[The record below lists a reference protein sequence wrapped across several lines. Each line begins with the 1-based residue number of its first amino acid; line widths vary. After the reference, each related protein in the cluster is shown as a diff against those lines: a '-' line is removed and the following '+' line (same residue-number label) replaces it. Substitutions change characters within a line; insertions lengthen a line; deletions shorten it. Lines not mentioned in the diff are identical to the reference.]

1 MIRKT
6 VLDNGVRVI
15 SEALSGAHSVAIG
28 VWVENGSRHELP
40 AERGLSHLLEHMLFK
55 GTERRSA
62 LEIAREIDSVGGML
76 NAFTSREYSCYYAKV
91 LAQRLPL
98 AIDLL
103 SDVIRHPRFDLD
115 DLEKERRVV
124 LQELHMV
131 EDTPDDLIHDLFSQI
146 FWQDHPLGSPVLGTT
161 ETVRAFDRDALID
174 FLRRRY
180 TGESLLV
187 CAAGDLD
194 HDELVDQLNRV
205 FGDLPATGE
214 LSATA
219 PPGYGRHLAICDRE
233 LEQVHLCF
241 GTRALSQN
249 HPDRF
254 SAYLLN
260 GLLGG
265 SMSSRLFQ
273 KVREERGLAYSIYSY
288 LHCHSDGGA
297 LVVHAGTAPDD
308 ARSVVEIIQ
317 REMRKLCDTVVPE
330 KELMAVREQLRGN
343 LLLSLE
349 STENRMT
356 RLAKNE
362 IYLGGQIPLREV
374 MHAFDRVTGEDV
386 QALARS
392 LFRDEF
398 LNLQLLGRVDPA
410 DFPEIDL
417 TLGRSK
423 SELA

>member
-6 VLDNGVRVI
+6 VLENGIRVI

-28 VWVENGSRHELP
+28 IWVENGSRHERQG
-40 AERGLSHLLEHMLFK
+40 EQGLSHLLEHMLFK

-62 LEIAREIDSVGGML
+62 QEIARAVDSVGGML

-103 SDVIRHPRFDLD
+103 SDIICHPRFDLD

-146 FWQDHPLGSPVLGTT
+146 FWQNHPLGAPVLGTA

-174 FLRRRY
+174 YLRRRY
-180 TGESLLV
+180 TGESLLI
-187 CAAGDLD
+187 CAAGALD
-194 HDELVDQLNRV
+194 HDDLVYQLDRV
-205 FGDLPATGE
+205 FRNLPETGE
-214 LSATA
+214 CPPRSA
-219 PPGYGRHLAICDRE
+219 PVYGRNLAICERE
-233 LEQVHLCF
+233 LEQVHLCI

-254 SAYLLN
+254 SGYLLN

-297 LVVHAGTAPDD
+297 LVVHAGTSPDD

-317 REMRKLCDTVVPE
+317 QEMRLLCDVAVPE
-330 KELMAVREQLRGN
+330 LELTAVREQLRGN

-362 IYLGGQIPLREV
+362 IYLGGQVPLRDV
-374 MHAFDRVTGEDV
+374 MHAFDQVSAEDV
-386 QALARS
+386 QTLAQT
-392 LFRDEF
+392 LFKDDY
-398 LNLQLLGRVDPA
+398 LNLQLLGRIDPA
-410 DFPEIDL
+410 EFPEIDL
-417 TLGRSK
+417 TLG
-423 SELA
+423 